1 MPQMAPL
8 LWLNLYLFFTGMLA
22 LIIISS
28 YFIKTPIKID
38 SHLTPMKTNQ
48 ANWKW

>member
-8 LWLNLYLFFTGMLA
+8 LWLNLYMFFTIMLA

-28 YFIKTPIKID
+28 YFIKTPIKMN
-38 SHLTPMKTNQ
+38 PQTNPTKYNQ
-48 ANWKW
+48 TNWKW

>member
-8 LWLNLYLFFTGMLA
+8 LWLNLYVFFTVMLA
-22 LIIISS
+22 LIIILS
-28 YFIKTPIKID
+28 YFIKTPIKVD
-38 SHLTPMKTNQ
+38 TPSSAIKPEQ